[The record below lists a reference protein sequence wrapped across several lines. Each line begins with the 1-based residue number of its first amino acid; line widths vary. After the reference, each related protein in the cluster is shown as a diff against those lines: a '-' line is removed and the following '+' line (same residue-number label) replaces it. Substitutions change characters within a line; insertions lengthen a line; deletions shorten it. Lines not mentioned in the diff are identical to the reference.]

1 MALAMKAKRRKPFQ
15 DSDGTGRDEGGGR
28 RADLPPPA
36 AIPDE
41 PVLALYRRLVR
52 AKQQA
57 LEEACD
63 RFLRH
68 GQRDE

>member
-1 MALAMKAKRRKPFQ
+1 MKAKRRKPFQ
-15 DSDGTGRDEGGGR
+15 DSDGTGRDESTGR

-36 AIPDE
+36 AISDE
-41 PVLALYRRLVR
+41 AVLALYRRLVR

-63 RFLRH
+63 RFLRP
-68 GQRDE
+68 GPENE